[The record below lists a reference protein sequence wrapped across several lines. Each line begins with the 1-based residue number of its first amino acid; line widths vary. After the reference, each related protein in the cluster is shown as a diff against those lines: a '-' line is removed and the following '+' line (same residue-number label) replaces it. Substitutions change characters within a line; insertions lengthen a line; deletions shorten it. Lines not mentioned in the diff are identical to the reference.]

1 MNALPSGTVTFL
13 FADVEASTAL
23 QRDAPTEYPSAI
35 ALLRQ
40 TLRERAVAY
49 DGVEA
54 DAVGDEYVAAFAAPA
69 SGAEAAL
76 AMQRAL
82 RDTTWPGQVRVRV
95 RIGLH
100 TGTPWLGDEGYTGID
115 VVRASRIAN
124 AGHGG
129 QILVSD
135 ETLAALD
142 GVLSRDL
149 GEFRLEGLAS
159 PERIHQLLA
168 DDLPRDFPPLR
179 NTISM
184 LGAGI
189 SVVLADDTVLL
200 REGIARLLAD
210 AGFEVV
216 AQSDNPDDLLRHVG
230 MHKPGVAVVDIRMPP
245 THTDEGLRAAR
256 EIRERFPATSVLV
269 LSQYVDPTFALRL
282 LSHGERGV
290 GYLRKDDVI
299 ASSGF
304 AETIRRIGRGE
315 SVIDPTLVAGLL
327 GRRVRDDPLD
337 HLSAREREVLA
348 LIAEGRSNAG
358 IADALTITEKTV
370 EFHVSSIFS
379 KLGLEGSA
387 GEHRR
392 VLAVLA
398 FLRAEP
404 GDPA

>member
-1 MNALPSGTVTFL
+1 MRLV
-13 FADVEASTAL
+13 
-23 QRDAPTEYPSAI
+23 I
-35 ALLRQ
+35 A
-40 TLRERAVAY
+40 E
-49 DGVEA
+49 D
-54 DAVGDEYVAAFAAPA
+54 
-69 SGAEAAL
+69 S
-76 AMQRAL
+76 
-82 RDTTWPGQVRVRV
+82 
-95 RIGLH
+95 
-100 TGTPWLGDEGYTGID
+100 
-115 VVRASRIAN
+115 
-124 AGHGG
+124 
-129 QILVSD
+129 
-135 ETLAALD
+135 
-142 GVLSRDL
+142 
-149 GEFRLEGLAS
+149 
-159 PERIHQLLA
+159 
-168 DDLPRDFPPLR
+168 
-179 NTISM
+179 
-184 LGAGI
+184 
-189 SVVLADDTVLL
+189 VLL
-200 REGIARLLAD
+200 REGLASLLATH
-210 AGFEVV
+210 GFDVV
-216 AQSDNPDDLLRHVG
+216 GTADNLDGILELVRRERPD
-230 MHKPGVAVVDIRMPP
+230 VAIVDIRLPP
-245 THTDEGLRAAR
+245 SWTDEGIRAA
-256 EIRERFPATSVLV
+256 EAIRTDPALPTSVLV

>member
-1 MNALPSGTVTFL
+1 MRLV
-13 FADVEASTAL
+13 
-23 QRDAPTEYPSAI
+23 I
-35 ALLRQ
+35 A
-40 TLRERAVAY
+40 E
-49 DGVEA
+49 D
-54 DAVGDEYVAAFAAPA
+54 
-69 SGAEAAL
+69 S
-76 AMQRAL
+76 
-82 RDTTWPGQVRVRV
+82 
-95 RIGLH
+95 
-100 TGTPWLGDEGYTGID
+100 
-115 VVRASRIAN
+115 
-124 AGHGG
+124 
-129 QILVSD
+129 
-135 ETLAALD
+135 
-142 GVLSRDL
+142 
-149 GEFRLEGLAS
+149 
-159 PERIHQLLA
+159 
-168 DDLPRDFPPLR
+168 
-179 NTISM
+179 
-184 LGAGI
+184 
-189 SVVLADDTVLL
+189 VLL
-200 REGIARLLAD
+200 REGLASLLATH
-210 AGFEVV
+210 GFDVV
-216 AQSDNPDDLLRHVG
+216 GTADNLDGILELVRRERPD
-230 MHKPGVAVVDIRMPP
+230 VAIVDIRLPP
-245 THTDEGLRAAR
+245 SRTD
-256 EIRERFPATSVLV
+256 PALPTSVLV

-315 SVIDPTLVAGLL
+315 FVIDPTLVAGLL